1 MMDQQ
6 QKEYISEKI
15 IQEELDFQFAKSG
28 WHGGQNVNKRETK
41 AELFFNID
49 QSRYLD
55 DDSKQ
60 RLKDLWGNFVHH
72 EGTTLIL
79 TCQEER
85 YQHAN
90 KEKVIHHFVQLLY
103 EALEEPKERVATKL
117 PKNKK
122 QQRQKNKQHHSKKKH
137 WRKAIVDQES

>member
-1 MMDQQ
+1 M
-6 QKEYISEKI
+6 
-15 IQEELDFQFAKSG
+15 
-28 WHGGQNVNKRETK
+28 
-41 AELFFNID
+41 
-49 QSRYLD
+49 
-55 DDSKQ
+55 
-60 RLKDLWGNFVHH
+60 HH